1 MRPCAN
7 GRYVDPTLV
16 RPLLLATWWPGC
28 HRFPLSP
35 SLASDQGRVVSIAS
49 RTTVHVTH
57 SCSREGCSHSFC
69 ALALGRYGASTIRS
83 GVGDS
88 SSPCFGFSSDPIVRP
103 QRCTGPHTIVS
114 TAGAAGPPLRANTRS
129 QEGATSHLLG
139 RSSHWLWCRVPGRLS
154 WLQRNREWLERSP
167 PRGTASYCS
176 VAGGCRT
183 RGAAPRPGGP
193 PPPLPTVGNRRV
205 GALSAPPAVACT

>member
-1 MRPCAN
+1 MWCRSRAVQLYTSPI
-7 GRYVDPTLV
+7 RVHV
-16 RPLLLATWWPGC
+16 RAVHILFA
-28 HRFPLSP
+28 LSP
-35 SLASDQGRVVSIAS
+35 WAATVPPPSDLASAIHHPPVLGSPLTQ
-49 RTTVHVTH
+49 
-57 SCSREGCSHSFC
+57 SCVPRDVQAHTQ
-69 ALALGRYGASTIRS
+69 L
-83 GVGDS
+83 
-88 SSPCFGFSSDPIVRP
+88 
-103 QRCTGPHTIVS
+103 CTLHATGVS
-114 TAGAAGPPLRANTRS
+114 TAGAAGPPLRANTCS

-193 PPPLPTVGNRRV
+193 PPPSLPLAT
-205 GALSAPPAVACT
+205 GALGHSPPRPPWLARSGTAVCESLHAVPR